1 MDYKSQVQEFEK
13 LIHETNKDIDIKLS
27 DSSLSLRGEAEAISI
42 DDRRLLR
49 TLWVL
54 AITGQTST

>member
-1 MDYKSQVQEFEK
+1 MTFLNDFLNFLLFHYNKS
-13 LIHETNKDIDIKLS
+13 ITPKLS

-42 DDRRLLR
+42 YDRRLLR

-54 AITGQTST
+54 AMTGQTSI